1 MNLPDVYGVSGNMRT
16 ETWNGQK
23 IRFVE
28 KEPGD
33 WWAVL
38 KDVTD
43 TLELGTREVS
53 RRLSDDVLSKHHVPD
68 SLGRLQEML
77 IVNEYGIYEAVFES
91 RKKEAKEFK
100 RWVYEMLKTLRKASG
115 LEGFQVFRM
124 LDKEH
129 QREAMARLNA
139 NLSKPIQVDFI
150 KANQITNKATSS
162 LFGYPKMIKKCDM
175 KPDMLVRR
183 QQILDD
189 VVDLMSVREKFNLD
203 LSVSKT
209 VYEKYLS

>member
-1 MNLPDVYGVSGNMRT
+1 MKIRT
-16 ETWNGQK
+16 EIWAGHE

-28 KEPGD
+28 KGGE

-43 TLELGTREVS
+43 ALELGTREVN
-53 RRLSDDVLSKHHVPD
+53 RRLSDDVLSKHHIPD

-77 IVNEYGIYEAVFES
+77 IVSEYGIYEAVFES

-115 LEGFQVFRM
+115 LEGFQIFRM

-129 QREAMARLNA
+129 QKEVMTKLN
-139 NLSKPIQVDFI
+139 NSLRKPSRIDFI
-150 KANQITNKATSS
+150 KANTIANKAIS
-162 LFGYPKMIKKCDM
+162 LKYGYPRMLKKENM
-175 KPDMLVRR
+175 TPEMLVDR
-183 QQILDD
+183 QSLLEDT
-189 VVDLMSVREKFNLD
+189 VNLMSLIDKYGLEI
-203 LSVSKT
+203 SVSKT
-209 VYEKYLS
+209 IYGNLSLKGGEVFEQS